1 MTGTCDTAE
10 WKNSNVAHAAV
21 TAASPPAFPDIL
33 DCLRGGEIPYAR
45 RICQT
50 ISAWKRSHKTNQN
63 N

>member
-10 WKNSNVAHAAV
+10 WKNNNVAHAAV
-21 TAASPPAFPDIL
+21 PAASPPAFPDIL
-33 DCLRGGEIPYAR
+33 DCLQGGEIPYAR

-50 ISAWKRSHKTNQN
+50 IQHGRDHIKTNRN